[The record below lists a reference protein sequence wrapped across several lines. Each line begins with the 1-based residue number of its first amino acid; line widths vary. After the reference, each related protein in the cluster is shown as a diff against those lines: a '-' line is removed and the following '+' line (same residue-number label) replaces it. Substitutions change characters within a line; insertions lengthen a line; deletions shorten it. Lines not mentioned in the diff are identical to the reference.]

1 MPADPALTAEPADW
15 LGWAV
20 AVAVIAFLAAAGTTL
35 ARLRRGDPL
44 IPARPQRPVPWQ
56 GGDVLLVIVAYL
68 QLTLLAGAILGREP
82 AIDRL
87 LAANLLIITAATGL
101 AIAWLVGRGATRAD
115 LGLVA
120 GDLRADAALAAV
132 GLGLVLAPLL
142 ALAAALNALVPYDH
156 PVVEF
161 LTGRRDLP
169 AVGLVVATA
178 VVAAPIGEELFFR
191 RVLQGWLEKVF
202 ADGQSPLAIVCSAGA
217 FALAHQGQGLAY
229 VPLFPLGLVLGFM
242 ARQTCSIVP
251 CIILHALFNAVSV
264 GLLLAEPVPPP
275 PAEVAA
281 W

>member
-1 MPADPALTAEPADW
+1 
-15 LGWAV
+15 
-20 AVAVIAFLAAAGTTL
+20 
-35 ARLRRGDPL
+35 
-44 IPARPQRPVPWQ
+44 
-56 GGDVLLVIVAYL
+56 VLLVIVAYL

-202 ADGQSPLAIVCSAGA
+202 ADGQSPLAIVCSADR
-217 FALAHQGQGLAY
+217 ALHHPPRPVQRGQRRPAPGRAG
-229 VPLFPLGLVLGFM
+229 PASSGGGRGLVRHPRG
-242 ARQTCSIVP
+242 ARPGASPSLKTALVP
-251 CIILHALFNAVSV
+251 RFTSGHNPEIIRRLQDAAARHLR
-264 GLLLAEPVPPP
+264 PVTDPTPWHP
-275 PAEVAA
+275 PAPAA
-281 W
+281 GPADLPTSSPISRCGS